1 MRRERPRQDGR
12 RRLPELRR
20 RPLLDHLREQ
30 QARPGPG
37 GTKIGWR
44 IRKHDLERFIVP
56 AMNLREGS
64 NKANA

>member
-1 MRRERPRQDGR
+1 LNFTRRVPSCK
-12 RRLPELRR
+12 LRGYR
-20 RPLLDHLREQ
+20 
-30 QARPGPG
+30 PG